1 MIMKFNFEN
10 LYSPLGGNTMQY
22 THHYTSPLGGI
33 LLASDGKALTGLWFD
48 GQKYFG
54 STLSAQH
61 EQKMLPVFEE
71 TVRWLDIY
79 FGGQKPN
86 FTPSL
91 SLQQASSFRRE
102 VWEIML
108 TIPFGQTMTYK
119 AIAAELAGKLLHGQL
134 KYIVLGHLSRENN
147 YPELAYE
154 TMRQK
159 ILSAWKYPLPQPE
172 ILVANRE
179 KPSEMLYL
187 S

>member
-1 MIMKFNFEN
+1 
-10 LYSPLGGNTMQY
+10 MQY
-22 THHYTSPLGGI
+22 THHYASPLGGI

-119 AIAAELAGKLLHGQL
+119 AIAAELAGKRGVEKMSAHAVGGSSFSSFLFPFLFLSSSPLFSFPFPSFLPSFLPSFHLLFNLH
-134 KYIVLGHLSRENN
+134 
-147 YPELAYE
+147 
-154 TMRQK
+154 
-159 ILSAWKYPLPQPE
+159 
-172 ILVANRE
+172 
-179 KPSEMLYL
+179 
-187 S
+187 